1 MSITLTKK
9 LTISSRIG
17 FLSLIDEGNF
27 LRIYNQSAYII
38 NKIFQQNLKIAT
50 NILNKSQKCSIVYC
64 GFPKRNLSLHFNNAQ
79 KMEWGYQ
86 IAGDFDLSGYQMW
99 FNQFFTLSKKDI
111 NTRVNPLV
119 HHQSKII
126 NQSQQPEIM
135 PKLSPKTVRTTLH
148 LNTNQLIF
156 LKNWQPD
163 SDNNKI
169 TQQFMLSLQRQ
180 LFRS

>member
-1 MSITLTKK
+1 MSMHITEK
-9 LTISSRIG
+9 LEISRRLG
-17 FLSLIDEGNF
+17 YLSLIDEGSF

-38 NKIFQQNLKIAT
+38 SELYQQKLKIMH
-50 NILNKSQKCSIVYC
+50 NILGKLNNYPIVYC
-64 GFPKRNLSLHFNNAQ
+64 GFPKRNLSFHFNNAQ

-148 LNTNQLIF
+148 LNANQLIF